1 MSHSIPEIATGKMAL
16 RHLLEKLPVAT
27 YACDVEGSIT
37 YFNARATEVWGRAP
51 KLNDAEERYC
61 GSFRLYSTDGTPIR
75 RDQCWMALAIKNN
88 EEYNEREVVIEREDG
103 SRLTVL
109 LNASP
114 IQDDTGKLLGAVIV
128 MMDITARK
136 QAEQAMRECERRFRE
151 TIDALPA
158 AVYTTDADGRL
169 ISFNPAAV
177 EFSGREPELGTDRW
191 CVSWKLYYSD
201 GAPMPHDECPMAIA
215 LKEGRAVHGTEAIA
229 ERPDG
234 KRIWFEP
241 YPTPIRDSE
250 GKVVGGANMLLD
262 ITERKQVEAAL
273 RESEGRLRHLLDM
286 LPVAAYSCNT
296 EGLITY
302 FNQRAVEVWGREPAL
317 NNPIERFCGS
327 FKLYSPAGTLIPHN
341 QCWMALAL
349 DEEKAF
355 EGREIVIERPDGS
368 RLTVLANVNPLYN
381 AEGKLIG
388 AINIVVDITDRK
400 QAEALMSQM
409 AAIVE
414 SSDDAIISKDLNGIV
429 VSWNKGAEKLFGYTA
444 AEVIGK
450 SVTALFP
457 PDRVVEEAQILE
469 RLRLGEQI
477 DHYETARR
485 HKDGYDVD
493 VSLTISPIPDKT
505 GKIIGAS
512 KIARDISERKRIEVE
527 REEMLLKESAARA
540 EAEAANRSKDE
551 FLALVSHELRS
562 PLSAI
567 IGYNRILRERLQ
579 DDAQVTHACDIIER
593 NARTQLQLIEDLLDT
608 ARIASGKLKLD
619 LRKLDIAPVLADA
632 LDIARMEAET
642 NGVQLRIA
650 DCGLRIADSQSSNN
664 QIESGNQDQA
674 PPRENQ
680 SAIIREQGPRS
691 AIVLGD
697 AARLQQIVWN
707 LLSNAIKF
715 TPTGGVVELR
725 AELGEDHICVIVS
738 DTGKG
743 IQPEFIPYV
752 FDRFRQRDS
761 SSSQRSGGLGLG
773 LALVKHLAE
782 LHGGK
787 VEATSEGEGRG
798 ATFTF
803 TMPLAAQDKAPAAE
817 PPTLAALAASAASA
831 ASSALTAAAAPAA
844 LVNGKAR
851 NSGDILLPAGFTIE
865 GLRVLV
871 VDDHEEA
878 RATLSDFLN
887 GCGAVV
893 MTAASGEEAMTFL
906 LNPPDGA
913 PPDVLLCDIAMP
925 EEDGYAALRRVR
937 ALEASRGV
945 APLNRIPAIALT
957 ALTGAKERL
966 RALSAGFNLHV
977 AKPVDPVELMLVIAN
992 MAGIR

>member
-1 MSHSIPEIATGKMAL
+1 MSHSTPKLANGETWL
-16 RHLLEKLPVAT
+16 RRLLEKLPVAA
-27 YACDVEGSIT
+27 YACDVEGLIT
-37 YFNARATEVWGRAP
+37 YFNPRAAEVWGRAP
-51 KLNDAEERYC
+51 KLNEAEDRFC
-61 GSFRLYSTDGTPIR
+61 GSVRLYSTDGTPMR

-88 EEYNEREVVIEREDG
+88 EEYGDRELVIERPDG
-103 SRLTVL
+103 SRLTIL
-109 LNASP
+109 SNASP
-114 IQDDTGKLLGAVIV
+114 IHDETGKLIGAVNV
-128 MMDITARK
+128 MVDITARK
-136 QAEQAMRECERRFRE
+136 QSEQSLRESERRFRE

-169 ISFNPAAV
+169 ISFNQAAV

-191 CVSWKLYYSD
+191 CVSWKLYHPD
-201 GAPMPHDECPMAIA
+201 GAPMPHDECPMAVA
-215 LKEGRAVHGTEAIA
+215 LKDGRAVRGSEAVA

-241 YPTPIRDSE
+241 YPTPIRDNE
-250 GKVVGGANMLLD
+250 GRVVGGVNMLLD
-262 ITERKQVEAAL
+262 ITERKQVEAEL
-273 RESEGRLRHLLDM
+273 RESEERFRRLLDT
-286 LPVAAYSCNT
+286 LPVAAYSCNA

-302 FNQRAVEVWGREPAL
+302 FNQRAVEAWGRAPAL
-317 NNPIERFCGS
+317 NDPIERFCGS
-327 FKLYSPAGTLIPHN
+327 YRLYSPAGTLIPHN

-349 DEEKAF
+349 NEQEAF
-355 EGREIVIERPDGS
+355 EGCEIVIERPDGS
-368 RLTVLANVNPLYN
+368 RLTVLANVNPIYD
-381 AEGKLIG
+381 AAGKLIG

-400 QAEALMSQM
+400 QAEAVMSQM

-414 SSDDAIISKDLNGIV
+414 SSDDAIISKDLNGIIA
-429 VSWNKGAEKLFGYTA
+429 SWNKGAEKLFGYTA

-450 SVTALFP
+450 PVTILFP
-457 PDRVVEEAQILE
+457 PDRMDEEPQIIE
-469 RLRLGEQI
+469 RLKLGEQI
-477 DHYETARR
+477 DHSETARR
-485 HKDGYDVD
+485 RKDGHDIY
-493 VSLTISPIPDKT
+493 VSLSVSPIRDKT

-512 KIARDISERKRIEVE
+512 KIARDISERKRIEAE

-551 FLALVSHELRS
+551 FIAIVSHELRS

-567 IGYNRILRERLQ
+567 LGYNRMLRERLQ
-579 DDAQVTHACDIIER
+579 DEADVEQFCDIIER

-608 ARIASGKLKLD
+608 ARIVSGKLKLD
-619 LRKLDIAPVLADA
+619 LRRLYITHALADA
-632 LDIARMEAET
+632 LDIVRPVAEAK
-642 NGVQLRIA
+642 GVQLRIA
-650 DCGLRIADSQSSNN
+650 DCGLRIVNSQSSNKR
-664 QIESGNQDQA
+664 IESGNQDRT
-674 PPRENQ
+674 PPREIQ
-680 SAIIREQGPRS
+680 SAIIHKQGPQS

-697 AARLQQIVWN
+697 PARIQQIIWN

-715 TPTGGVVELR
+715 TPAGGTVELR
-725 AELGEDHICVIVS
+725 VECDEDHVRVIVS

-743 IQPEFIPYV
+743 IQPEFIPYI

-761 SSSQRSGGLGLG
+761 SSSQRGGGLGLG

-782 LHGGK
+782 LHGGE
-787 VEATSEGEGRG
+787 VEAASEGEGRG

-803 TMPLAAQDKAPAAE
+803 TIPLAAQNEAPAAE
-817 PPTLAALAASAASA
+817 PPALAA
-831 ASSALTAAAAPAA
+831 PAGLA
-844 LVNGKAR
+844 NGKAR
-851 NSGDILLPAGFTIE
+851 TDGGVILPAGLTIM

-871 VDDHEEA
+871 VDDQEEA

-906 LNPPDGA
+906 FNPPDGA

-937 ALEASRGV
+937 ALEDSHGV

-977 AKPVDPVELMLVIAN
+977 AKPVDPIELMLVIAN
-992 MAGIR
+992 MAGIRQEGKLIN